1 MIERLVA
8 SFMMG
13 AILLDSR
20 ILGPW
25 RRPDGRLRT
34 ELLGVLGVQSLPAA
48 ELHRLWAGDAAHGS
62 SAQKMIQNIETNVP
76 PGSTHCDKAVTDVGP
91 EREPRA
97 PHNGFELPA
106 HLKVA

>member
-1 MIERLVA
+1 
-8 SFMMG
+8 MMG

-48 ELHRLWAGDAAHGS
+48 ELHGLRTNDAS
-62 SAQKMIQNIETNVP
+62 NRIPVEQVNQNIETNVP

-106 HLKVA
+106 HLEVTPLVLKHPG